1 MTEITPK
8 FEVFFNDLKNLDI
21 GNFLKSR
28 EFKLFMSERGRYE
41 EWKHFYERVRSSRTY
56 MSLGTDHEAGDAI
69 NTFAIYINAIESNIE
84 LEDFITQI
92 IERFILSNKTKKGFS
107 DLCESMRIAKFKDSN
122 IAIIKK
128 SIEIQEKKNL
138 PVNLPVIAREKDIKV
153 NQLINKKDI
162 FIVHG
167 HDEEAKVKTARFIEK
182 LGLTPIIL
190 HEQAS
195 QGKTIIEK
203 IEEYSNVGFGIVLYT
218 PCDIGG
224 KKTNQELLKNRAR
237 QNVVFEHGFLIG
249 KIGRKNVCAL
259 VKGEIEKPNDISG
272 VVYVDMDNSDAWQ
285 LIVAKEMRSSGFS
298 IDMNKL

>member
-1 MTEITPK
+1 MIEITPK
-8 FEVFFNDLKNLDI
+8 FEVFFNDLKNLGI

-28 EFKLFMSERGRYE
+28 EFKLFMNQNNRYE
-41 EWKHFYERVRSSRTY
+41 EWKNLFERVQSDRTFV
-56 MSLGTDHEAGDAI
+56 SLFTDHEAGDAVD
-69 NTFAIYINAIESNIE
+69 TFAIYINATESNKE
-84 LEDFITQI
+84 LKDFITQI
-92 IERFILSNKTKKGFS
+92 IERFVLSNKTKKDFS
-107 DLCESMRIAKFKDSN
+107 DLLESMRIAKFKDSS
-122 IAIIKK
+122 ITLIKK
-128 SIEIQEKKNL
+128 YIEIQEKKNL
-138 PVNLPVIAREKDIKV
+138 PINLPETSHEKGVKSKLL
-153 NQLINKKDI
+153 NNKKDI

-167 HDEEAKVKTARFIEK
+167 HDEVAKVKAARFIEK
-182 LGLTPIIL
+182 LGLNPIIL

-224 KKTNQELLKNRAR
+224 KNTNPEILKNRAR

-249 KIGRKNVCAL
+249 KIGRQNVCAL

-285 LIVAKEMRSSGFS
+285 LIVAKELRSSGYN